1 MHDGALDYPLESKRW
16 LSINLFGSGNHR
28 RIVINKIFQLGAQLS
43 DIDRTGLQ
51 NLDRG
56 GVIQ

>member
-1 MHDGALDYPLESKRW
+1 MHDGALDHPLESKRW
-16 LSINLFGSGNHR
+16 LCIDLFSSRNHR
-28 RIVINKIFQLGAQLS
+28 GIVVNKIFQLGAQLS
-43 DIDRTGLQ
+43 NIDRTGLQ